1 MFDPYS
7 SSVALLSAFQS
18 VSDQNFPLA
27 ITDRMVKSQ
36 TQTSQAQSK
45 AASSSS
51 QSMIPKLPTE
61 GFSRLTAPAIVAII
75 GYAILALVVLL
86 PFDMYTYDERT
97 NKYVRNPY
105 RFGNRLL
112 IMILLLFP
120 FFLGVYTVNCMMVGE
135 CHIWSWIVAAAT
147 LLWACIVIL
156 AAISNRAFKLDDMV
170 Y

>member
-1 MFDPYS
+1 MAGGS
-7 SSVALLSAFQS
+7 KSNNNANANGSNSGVLSNTA
-18 VSDQNFPLA
+18 V
-27 ITDRMVKSQ
+27 
-36 TQTSQAQSK
+36 
-45 AASSSS
+45 
-51 QSMIPKLPTE
+51 E

-97 NKYVRNPY
+97 NTYVRNPY

-120 FFLGVYTVNCMMVGE
+120 FFLGVYTVNCMMVGD
-135 CHIWSWIVAAAT
+135 CHIWSWIVSAAT
-147 LLWACIVIL
+147 LLWACIVIIT
-156 AAISNRAFKLDDMV
+156 AVSNRAFKLDDMV

>member
-1 MFDPYS
+1 MPKE
-7 SSVALLSAFQS
+7 Q
-18 VSDQNFPLA
+18 
-27 ITDRMVKSQ
+27 
-36 TQTSQAQSK
+36 SQAQTQVQSK
-45 AASSSS
+45 SSKS
-51 QSMIPKLPTE
+51 LPTATVNAAVE
-61 GFSRLTAPAIVAII
+61 GFSTLTQPAIVAII

-97 NKYVRNPY
+97 NTYVRNPY

-120 FFLGVYTVNCMMVGE
+120 FFLGVYTINCMMVGN

-147 LLWACIVIL
+147 LLWACIVII
-156 AAISNRAFKLDDMV
+156 AAITNRAFKLDDMV